1 MVAWQRRQQPRSNK
15 TERKRTTSDTSTRHA
30 MGLRPPLV
38 TVAALANALPGR
50 LAVCETLF
58 ALFRS
63 RNGIERE
70 RNDCRDGQPSDEER
84 EIAHLV
90 VLTVFFTKP
99 SPQPCA

>member
-1 MVAWQRRQQPRSNK
+1 MRW
-15 TERKRTTSDTSTRHA
+15 
-30 MGLRPPLV
+30 GLRPRLV
-38 TVAALANALPGR
+38 TVAALADTLPRR
-50 LAVCETLF
+50 LAVRETLF

-63 RNGIERE
+63 RDGIERE
-70 RNDCRDGQPSDEER
+70 RNDCRNGQPCDEER